1 MSDKV
6 LIQTLLQTVQPDP
19 IEVQRQAEARRR
31 ILARKR
37 ATDQLR
43 PRSAEPVEGRKHID
57 VQTELYLEEIKG
69 DLKLYQFNLGIGFCF
84 IILLVLSLHRQ
95 CDEACRL

>member
-1 MSDKV
+1 MNNFPS
-6 LIQTLLQTVQPDP
+6 QTVQPDP

-69 DLKLYQFNLGIGFCF
+69 NKFNFGQS
-84 IILLVLSLHRQ
+84 LVS
-95 CDEACRL
+95 

>member
-1 MSDKV
+1 M
-6 LIQTLLQTVQPDP
+6 QPDP

-69 DLKLYQFNLGIGFCF
+69 NVDTENILRLNILCMCFHFYIDKLNI
-84 IILLVLSLHRQ
+84 V
-95 CDEACRL
+95 